1 MIVVIGLVGFLGAI
15 FMFVC
20 AILLWI
26 QGLTW
31 YGIVFMLVGIYYVIQ
46 TVFLIKLDGKSTEHE
61 NKINKLTEQVK
72 ILKEKLGIPVEEED
86 DEEDEVEDFDEDN
99 HDDFFLKG
107 YGTLEKKDNKNNE
120 NNDEEG

>member
-1 MIVVIGLVGFLGAI
+1 M
-15 FMFVC
+15 
-20 AILLWI
+20 
-26 QGLTW
+26 
-31 YGIVFMLVGIYYVIQ
+31 
-46 TVFLIKLDGKSTEHE
+46 
-61 NKINKLTEQVK
+61 K

-99 HDDFFLKG
+99 HDDFFPKG

>member
-72 ILKEKLGIPVEEED
+72 ILKEKLGLPIEEED
-86 DEEDEVEDFDEDN
+86 DEEDETEEFDENN
-99 HDDFFLKG
+99 HDDFFPK
-107 YGTLEKKDNKNNE
+107 NE
-120 NNDEEG
+120 NGNEEG

>member
-72 ILKEKLGIPVEEED
+72 ILKEKLGISVEEED

-99 HDDFFLKG
+99 HDDFFPKG

>member
-99 HDDFFLKG
+99 HDDFFPKG
-107 YGTLEKKDNKNNE
+107 YGTLEKKDNKHNE

>member
-99 HDDFFLKG
+99 HDDFFPKG
-107 YGTLEKKDNKNNE
+107 YGTLEKNDNKNNE

>member
-1 MIVVIGLVGFLGAI
+1 MDSSARFSCSSVPFCSGYRGLRG
-15 FMFVC
+15 
-20 AILLWI
+20 
-26 QGLTW
+26 
-31 YGIVFMLVGIYYVIQ
+31 
-46 TVFLIKLDGKSTEHE
+46 TVSFSCLSESI
-61 NKINKLTEQVK
+61 TEQVK

-99 HDDFFLKG
+99 HDDFFPKG

>member
-20 AILLWI
+20 AILLWM

-72 ILKEKLGIPVEEED
+72 ILKEKLGLPIEEED
-86 DEEDEVEDFDEDN
+86 DEEDETEEFDEDN
-99 HDDFFLKG
+99 HDDFFPK
-107 YGTLEKKDNKNNE
+107 NE
-120 NNDEEG
+120 NGNEEG